1 MKDVIFKGPYC
12 KLKGKFYQDQNLTSP
27 VVLIL
32 YPESKTDAIPEAIN
46 SVVSIM
52 KENGFSVFLFNFA
65 RIESDIKVV
74 LDSSQKKEQELF
86 EVISVLN
93 WLNEKYYD
101 GKILWL
107 FSFFSTCSVGLQ
119 VVMRRPEITDY
130 ILFSPPSKMK
140 DFSFIVPCSSTGLIV
155 YEENIPNSVEEI
167 TEKLSSKSDSH
178 IETMP
183 FDSINIEKN
192 KNTEEMITS
201 LNEYVKKRL
210 AEDSGKIKKIK
221 RDRRRRKKKKNQV
234 EEEKN
239 IHVIPI
245 KNLEFE

>member
-1 MKDVIFKGPYC
+1 MTDVIFKGPYC

-32 YPESKTDAIPEAIN
+32 YPESKTDEIPESVN
-46 SVVSIM
+46 SVASLM
-52 KENGFSVFLFNFA
+52 KENGFSVFLFNFS
-65 RIESDIKVV
+65 RIENDVKIE
-74 LDSSQKKEQELF
+74 LDQSQKKEQELF

-130 ILFSPPSKMK
+130 ILFSPPAKMK
-140 DFSFIVPCSSTGLIV
+140 DFTFVVPCSSTGLIV

-178 IETMP
+178 IETIP
-183 FDSINIEKN
+183 LEDVNISKN
-192 KNTEEMITS
+192 ENIDKLIE
-201 LNEYVKKRL
+201 LLGEYIKKRL
-210 AEDSGKIKKIK
+210 SEDSGRIKKIK
-221 RDRRRRKKKKNQV
+221 RDRRRRKKKKNPI
-234 EEEKN
+234 EEEKSV
-239 IHVIPI
+239 HVVPI
-245 KNLEFE
+245 KSLDFD